1 MYLLKPQSTELKDV
15 IITSLNGT
23 PVEFTVEKL
32 KHWQSLITIGDRTF
46 DVRHGMVELAFQ
58 VGTYL
63 KLDPQASKIRQ
74 ISPEKVAALTTRRN
88 IKMSFEDGEVN
99 PEEYG
104 EINLDIA
111 PTFLKDIQWDPKMFT
126 PLKTGTFLDDFAST
140 KGGWQPAT
148 NIMITGDPGIG
159 KSSNM
164 IEILTK
170 IKELDPTKKVAYI
183 SAEMEAEDFEEFLQ
197 FYPGLESIPILF
209 LGEYLHEDKYP
220 IWQVVQSFL
229 NPGYDIVVLDSMIE
243 IQMMIQ
249 EELNLPQKKG
259 EAHMLKLMR
268 RHNKGFNE
276 NKSYTC
282 FLCIQQKNKS
292 GQYVGSKRL
301 EHMTTAFLQ
310 LLWDPKEKGK
320 RYMVFEKNRKGSVK
334 HRLYYSFGPGGIV
347 YDSKRFQQE
356 KELLELTGITGS
368 DAEAIAEL
376 SLSEFSKMFSEPK
389 KDITD

>member
-1 MYLLKPQSTELKDV
+1 MYLLKPQSVEIKDV

-23 PVEFTVEKL
+23 PVEFTVETP
-32 KHWQSLITIGDRTF
+32 KHWQSLITVGDRTF

-63 KLDPQASKIRQ
+63 KLDPHASKIRQ
-74 ISPEKVAALTTRRN
+74 ISPDKVAALTTSKAAFRPE
-88 IKMSFEDGEVN
+88 MEDVDIDELGD
-99 PEEYG
+99 
-104 EINLDIA
+104 INLDIT

-126 PLKTGTFLDDFAST
+126 PLKTGTFLDEFAST

-268 RHNKGFNE
+268 KHNKGFNE

-282 FLCIQQKNKS
+282 FLAIQQKNKS

-310 LLWDPKEKGK
+310 LLWDTKEKGK
-320 RYMVFEKNRKGSVK
+320 RYMIFEKNRKGSVK
-334 HRLYYSFGPGGIV
+334 HRLYYSFGTEGIV
-347 YDSKRFQQE
+347 YDSKRYQQE
-356 KELLELTGITGS
+356 KELLELTGISGA
-368 DAEAIAEL
+368 DADSIAEM

>member
-1 MYLLKPQSTELKDV
+1 MYLLKPQSVEIKDV

-23 PVEFTVEKL
+23 PVDFTVETPR
-32 KHWQSLITIGDRTF
+32 HWQSLITIEDRTF

-63 KLDPQASKIRQ
+63 KLDPHASKIRQ
-74 ISPEKVAALTTRRN
+74 ITPDKVASLNTR
-88 IKMSFEDGEVN
+88 KTFKLEQEDVDTDELSD
-99 PEEYG
+99 
-104 EINLDIA
+104 ITLDIS

-126 PLKTGTFLDDFAST
+126 PLKTGTFLDEFVST

-197 FYPGLESIPILF
+197 FYPGLENIPILF

-276 NKSYTC
+276 SKSYTC
-282 FLCIQQKNKS
+282 FLAIQQKNKS

-310 LLWDPKEKGK
+310 LLWDPKDKGK
-320 RYMVFEKNRKGSVK
+320 RYMIFEKNRKGSVK
-334 HRLYYSFGPGGIV
+334 HRLYYSFATDGIA
-347 YDSKRFQQE
+347 YDAKRYQQE
-356 KELLELTGITGS
+356 KELMELTGISGR
-368 DAEAIAEL
+368 DADVIAEL
-376 SLSEFSKMFSEPK
+376 SLGEFEKLFQEQK